1 MQFGWPFRLLRC
13 DATTLGTLASALLI
27 GSLSW
32 LALADD
38 SSAKKN
44 PAATKT
50 PNANKAASQKPATP
64 NLASAA
70 NEPLPVERE
79 TAAARFAQQQH
90 PQLADL
96 LARLKNSHPDQ
107 YAKAIRELD
116 KTRERLDKQRDK
128 DRERYAILLH
138 EWQLDSRIRL
148 LAARLTMGATR
159 ELEQE
164 LRQILFE
171 RHDVRL
177 QLLTFDRERAKGR
190 VQKLNDQI
198 VENVQNRESSVDRE
212 LDRIKKSA
220 ETRKK
225 KS

>member
-1 MQFGWPFRLLRC
+1 MQFGWPFSLLRR
-13 DATTLGTLASALLI
+13 DVMTLATVASALLI

-38 SSAKKN
+38 SSAKKS
-44 PAATKT
+44 PVAAKT
-50 PNANKAASQKPATP
+50 PSVNKASSKNLATP
-64 NLASAA
+64 DLSNAA
-70 NEPLPVERE
+70 NEPLPAERE
-79 TAAARFAQQQH
+79 TASALFARQQH
-90 PQLADL
+90 PELADL
-96 LARLKNSHPDQ
+96 LVRLKKRHPDQ
-107 YAKAIRELD
+107 FAKAIRELD
-116 KTRERLDKQRDK
+116 KTRERLEKQRDK

-148 LAARLTMGATR
+148 LSARLTMGATQ

-164 LRQILFE
+164 LRQVLLE

-177 QLLTFDRERAKGR
+177 ELLTLEHERSKRR

-225 KS
+225 K

>member
-1 MQFGWPFRLLRC
+1 MRFGWPFSLLRRNV
-13 DATTLGTLASALLI
+13 TLFGTVASALLF

-44 PAATKT
+44 PAATQT
-50 PNANKAASQKPATP
+50 PNANTTASQQPATP
-64 NLASAA
+64 NLANAA
-70 NEPLPVERE
+70 NEPLSAECE
-79 TAAARFAQQQH
+79 TAAALFAQQQH

-107 YAKAIRELD
+107 YATAIRELD
-116 KTRERLDKQRDK
+116 KTRQRLEKQRDK

-138 EWQLDSRIRL
+138 EWQLVSRIRL
-148 LAARLTMGATR
+148 LAARLTMSATP
-159 ELEQE
+159 ELEHE
-164 LRQILFE
+164 LRQILLE

-177 QLLTFDRERAKGR
+177 QLLTFDLERAKGR

>member
-1 MQFGWPFRLLRC
+1 MPIGWLFSLLRR
-13 DATTLGTLASALLI
+13 DVLTLGTVASVLLI
-27 GSLSW
+27 GSLSR

-38 SSAKKN
+38 ALATRN

-50 PNANKAASQKPATP
+50 PNANEATP
-64 NLASAA
+64 QKAVTSDLANTA
-70 NEPLPVERE
+70 NEPLPAERE
-79 TAAARFAQQQH
+79 TAAALFARQQH
-90 PQLADL
+90 PELADL
-96 LARLKNSHPDQ
+96 LVRLKNRHPDQ
-107 YAKAIRELD
+107 FAKAIRELD
-116 KTRERLDKQRDK
+116 KTRERLEKQRDK

-148 LAARLTMGATR
+148 LSARLTMGATQ

-164 LRQILFE
+164 LRQVLLE

-177 QLLTFDRERAKGR
+177 ELLTLEHERSKRR

-198 VENVQNRESSVDRE
+198 VENVQNRESSADRE